1 MEITKDQERVK
12 KTLRLPRDLSVEV
25 DQEAEAR
32 GTSANEVIVDRLRSA
47 PLAGEVARLSGEIAE
62 IKAMIRQLIA
72 SIG

>member
-12 KTLRLPRDLSVEV
+12 KTLRLPPDLSADV
-25 DQEAEAR
+25 DQEADVR
-32 GTSANEVIVDRLRSA
+32 GTSANEIIVERLRSA
-47 PLAGEVARLSGEIAE
+47 PLASEIARLSGEIAE